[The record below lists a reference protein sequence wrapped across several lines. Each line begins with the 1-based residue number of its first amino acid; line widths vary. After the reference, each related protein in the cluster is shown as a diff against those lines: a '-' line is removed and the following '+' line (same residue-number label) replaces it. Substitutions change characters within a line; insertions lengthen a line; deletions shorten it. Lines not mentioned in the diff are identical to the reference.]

1 MSQEPTITKV
11 TLKDLLTRK
20 PYQAPAPVEKM
31 DAVEPIDLMT
41 NETSLIDDIAS
52 TASTV
57 FKWVKVG
64 TLITPAIVQLMY
76 GLAVNNWK
84 TTVTA
89 ILGALAVVLKTLLG
103 IEIPTEAILTV
114 TVFFIGLFAK
124 DHNVTGGTKQQ

>member
-1 MSQEPTITKV
+1 ME
-11 TLKDLLTRK
+11 
-20 PYQAPAPVEKM
+20 
-31 DAVEPIDLMT
+31 AVEPIDLMSPEPSAFDVAADKVKT
-41 NETSLIDDIAS
+41 IL
-52 TASTV
+52 
-57 FKWVKVG
+57 KWVKVG

-124 DHNVTGGTKQQ
+124 DYNVTGGTKQQ